1 MTVRELHRKEAQHHS
16 GAILRSHGRFARQ
29 FEVDGHVLTLGVEPG
44 VRGGLYYLPN
54 APRWDDGTPVPPEV
68 VSSMQPII
76 EEVER
81 FWGAWPEFRAV
92 L

>member
-1 MTVRELHRKEAQHHS
+1 MTVLALDRDQAQHHS
-16 GAILRSHGRFARQ
+16 GAILRGHGRFARQ

-44 VRGGLYYLPN
+44 VRGGLYYLP
-54 APRWDDGTPVPPEV
+54 ATPRWDDGTPVPRDIAV
-68 VSSMQPII
+68 ALQAVI

-81 FWGAWPEFRAV
+81 FWGRWPEFRAV